1 VAELKSTNAQLHAG
15 LDAARSNLSEVKHH
29 DRARAS
35 ESEDLKKIEDMRA
48 AYDAV
53 VKEKAEV
60 EEIERVKLQRF

>member
-1 VAELKSTNAQLHAG
+1 MIG
-15 LDAARSNLSEVKHH
+15 
-29 DRARAS
+29 ARAS

-48 AYDAV
+48 AYDVV